1 MPAYVVV
8 GMQWGDEGKGKIVDY
23 LTKYAEMVVRHQG
36 GNNAGHTVVVDGK
49 QTILHL
55 IPSGILHK
63 GITCIV
69 GNGTVLDPAV
79 VIQELNSL
87 EAAGYETHGRL
98 FFSDCAHVI
107 MPYHKLLD
115 KAQERFRGKNRIGTT
130 GRGIGPCYADKA
142 DRIGIRMGDLVN
154 EPIFKEKLA
163 AVLDYKNGV
172 LEKVLN
178 EAPLRFE
185 DVFEEYRVY
194 AERLRPFVTDAV
206 KLVHDA
212 VAADKR
218 IVFEG
223 AQGAMLDL
231 DHGTYPYVT
240 SSTTVSGGVCAG
252 AGVGPT
258 NIHGVIGIVKAYTT
272 RVGEGP
278 FPTEL
283 TDALGEQLR
292 TQGNEYGATTGRPR
306 RCGWFDA
313 VQLRRAS
320 KLNGMTA
327 IVLTKPDVL
336 SNLDPI
342 KICTAYRV
350 NGKVTKDF
358 PTGIDVLENIE
369 PLYEGDTG
377 LNQDISSCRTWE
389 ELPEKAQR
397 YFLRIE
403 ELLGVPVCTVS
414 VGPGREQTIERIDP
428 FAIDACGAGHGLTGN
443 PA

>member
-1 MPAYVVV
+1 MPAYVIV

-23 LTKYAEMVVRHQG
+23 LTQYAEIVVRHQG
-36 GNNAGHTVVVDGK
+36 GNNAGHTVVVNGK

-55 IPSGILHK
+55 IPSGILHD
-63 GITCIV
+63 GIACIV

-79 VIQELNSL
+79 LIEELDSL
-87 EAAGYETHGRL
+87 EAAGYKTERRL
-98 FFSDCAHVI
+98 FFSDCAHII

-142 DRIGIRMGDLVN
+142 DRIGIRLGDLVD
-154 EPIFKEKLA
+154 EAVFKEKLE
-163 AVLDYKNGV
+163 AVLEYKNGV
-172 LEKVLN
+172 LEKVLG
-178 EAPLRFE
+178 ESPLSFAQ
-185 DVFEEYRVY
+185 VFDEYRVY
-194 AERLRPFVTDAV
+194 ADRLRPFVADAV
-206 KLVHDA
+206 RMVHDA

-218 IVFEG
+218 IIFEG

-258 NIHGVIGIVKAYTT
+258 NINGVIGIVKAYTT

-283 TDALGEQLR
+283 TDDLGEQLR
-292 TQGNEYGATTGRPR
+292 QQGNEFGATTGRPR
-306 RCGWFDA
+306 RCGWFDS
-313 VQLRRAS
+313 VQLRRAAR
-320 KLNGMTA
+320 LNGMTA
-327 IVLTKPDVL
+327 IVMTKPDVL
-336 SNLDPI
+336 SNLDPL
-342 KICTAYRV
+342 KICTAYKV
-350 NGKVTKDF
+350 NGELTEDF
-358 PTGIDVLENIE
+358 PTNIE
-369 PLYEGDTG
+369 ALEKVEPVYEEMPGW
-377 LNQDISSCRTWE
+377 NHDISKCRTWE
-389 ELPEKAQR
+389 DLPEKAQR

-403 ELLGVPVCTVS
+403 ELLGVPVCTIS

-428 FAIDACGAGHGLTGN
+428 FTIDACGVTRGLTKS

>member
-1 MPAYVVV
+1 MPAYVIV

-23 LTKYAEMVVRHQG
+23 LTKYAEIVVRHQG
-36 GNNAGHTVVVDGK
+36 GNNAGHTVVVDGRK
-49 QTILHL
+49 TVLHL
-55 IPSGILHK
+55 IPSGILHP
-63 GITCIV
+63 GISCII

-79 VIQELNSL
+79 LIQELDSL
-87 EAAGYETHGRL
+87 EAAGYATAGRL

-115 KAQERFRGKNRIGTT
+115 SAQERFRGKNRIGTT

-142 DRIGIRMGDLVN
+142 DRMGIRLGDLVN
-154 EPIFKEKLA
+154 ETLFADKLG
-163 AVLDYKNGV
+163 AVLEYKNGV
-172 LEKVLN
+172 LEKVLG
-178 EAPLRFE
+178 EPPLRF
-185 DVFEEYRVY
+185 DDIFAEYRGY
-194 AERLRPFVTDAV
+194 ADRLRPYLADAV
-206 KLVHDA
+206 HMVHEA

-218 IVFEG
+218 IIFEG

-292 TQGNEYGATTGRPR
+292 AQGNEFGATTGRPR

-313 VQLRRAS
+313 VQLRRAAR
-320 KLNGMTA
+320 LNGMTA
-327 IVLTKPDVL
+327 IVMTKPDVL
-336 SNLDPI
+336 STFDPI
-342 KICTAYRV
+342 KICTAY
-350 NGKVTKDF
+350 KVRGALTTDF
-358 PTGIDVLENIE
+358 PTGVDAFAQIE
-369 PLYEGDTG
+369 PVYEELPGWK
-377 LNQDISSCRTWE
+377 QDISGCRTWND
-389 ELPEKAQR
+389 LPGNARR
-397 YFLRIE
+397 YIQRIE
-403 ELLGVPVCTVS
+403 ELLRVPVCTIS
-414 VGPGREQTIERIDP
+414 VGPGREQTIERVDP
-428 FAIDACGAGHGLTGN
+428 FTLHASGRADI

>member
-1 MPAYVVV
+1 MPAYVIV

-23 LTKYAEMVVRHQG
+23 LTKYAEIVVRHQG

-49 QTILHL
+49 QSILHL
-55 IPSGILHK
+55 IPSGILHE
-63 GITCIV
+63 GIVCIV

-79 VIQELNSL
+79 VIDELDSL
-87 EAAGYETHGRL
+87 NAAGYATAGRL

-107 MPYHKLLD
+107 MPYHKALD

-142 DRIGIRMGDLVN
+142 DRMGIRMGDLVN
-154 EPIFKEKLA
+154 EAVFKEKLGA
-163 AVLDYKNGV
+163 ILEYKNGV
-172 LEKVLN
+172 LEKVLG
-178 EAPLRFE
+178 ETPLQFDE
-185 DVFEEYRVY
+185 VFDEYRGY
-194 AERLRPFVTDAV
+194 AGQLRPYVADAV

-212 VAADKR
+212 VAADRR
-218 IVFEG
+218 IIFEG

-258 NIHGVIGIVKAYTT
+258 NVDGVIGIVKAYTT

-283 TDALGEQLR
+283 TDQVGEQLR
-292 TQGNEYGATTGRPR
+292 REGNEFGATTGRPR

-313 VQLRRAS
+313 IQLRRAAR
-320 KLNGMTA
+320 LNGMTA
-327 IVLTKPDVL
+327 IVMTKPDVL
-336 SNLDPI
+336 SIVDPI
-342 KICTAYRV
+342 RICTAYNI
-350 NGKVTKDF
+350 NGSVTHDF
-358 PTGIDVLENIE
+358 PTSLEALENAV
-369 PLYEGDTG
+369 PVYEDMPGW
-377 LNQDISSCRTWE
+377 NEDISACRTWDD
-389 ELPEKAQR
+389 LPEKAQR
-397 YFLRIE
+397 YFERIE
-403 ELLGVPVCTVS
+403 ELLGVPVCTIS

-428 FAIDACGAGHGLTGN
+428 FSISACGTMRGMTPE

>member
-1 MPAYVVV
+1 MPACVVV

-23 LTKYAEMVVRHQG
+23 LTKHAEIVVRHQG
-36 GNNAGHTVVVDGK
+36 GNNAGHTVVVEGK
-49 QTILHL
+49 KTVLHL
-55 IPSGILHK
+55 IPSGILHE
-63 GITCIV
+63 GISCII

-79 VIQELNSL
+79 LIQELDSV
-87 EAAGYETHGRL
+87 EAAGCKTLGRL

-142 DRIGIRMGDLVN
+142 DRIGIRLGDLVD
-154 EPIFKEKLA
+154 EAVFREKLE
-163 AVLDYKNGV
+163 AVLEYKNGV
-172 LEKVLN
+172 LEKVLG
-178 EAPLRFE
+178 ESPLRFK
-185 DVFEEYRVY
+185 DVFEEYCGY
-194 AERLRPFVTDAV
+194 AGRLRPYVSDAV
-206 KLVHDA
+206 RMVHDA
-212 VAADKR
+212 VAAGKR
-218 IVFEG
+218 IIFEG

-231 DHGTYPYVT
+231 DHGTYPFVT

-258 NIHGVIGIVKAYTT
+258 NINGVIGIVKAYTT

-292 TQGNEYGATTGRPR
+292 QQGNEFGATTGRPR

-320 KLNGMTA
+320 RLNGMTA
-327 IVLTKPDVL
+327 IVMTKPDVL
-336 SNLDPI
+336 SNFDPI
-342 KICTAYRV
+342 KICTAYKV
-350 NGKVTKDF
+350 QGKVTGDV
-358 PTGIDVLENIE
+358 PTRIEAFEGLE
-369 PLYEGDTG
+369 PLYEEMPGW
-377 LNQDISSCRTWE
+377 NQDISGCRTWE
-389 ELPEKAQR
+389 DLPEKAQR

-403 ELLGVPVCTVS
+403 ELLGVPVCTIS
-414 VGPGREQTIERIDP
+414 VGPGREQTIERMDP
-428 FAIDACGAGHGLTGN
+428 FTIDAHGVVRGLTEN

>member
-154 EPIFKEKLA
+154 EPIFKANLA
-163 AVLDYKNGV
+163 AVLVDLVRTPRRVPHPVDRSLVDQSGADQSV
-172 LEKVLN
+172 DRLV
-178 EAPLRFE
+178 FD
-185 DVFEEYRVY
+185 DVGQRAGRPGQRHV
-194 AERLRPFVTDAV
+194 AERHR
-206 KLVHDA
+206 
-212 VAADKR
+212 
-218 IVFEG
+218 
-223 AQGAMLDL
+223 
-231 DHGTYPYVT
+231 
-240 SSTTVSGGVCAG
+240 AG
-252 AGVGPT
+252 IGLSP
-258 NIHGVIGIVKAYTT
+258 IHI
-272 RVGEGP
+272 
-278 FPTEL
+278 
-283 TDALGEQLR
+283 
-292 TQGNEYGATTGRPR
+292 
-306 RCGWFDA
+306 
-313 VQLRRAS
+313 
-320 KLNGMTA
+320 
-327 IVLTKPDVL
+327 
-336 SNLDPI
+336 
-342 KICTAYRV
+342 
-350 NGKVTKDF
+350 
-358 PTGIDVLENIE
+358 
-369 PLYEGDTG
+369 
-377 LNQDISSCRTWE
+377 
-389 ELPEKAQR
+389 
-397 YFLRIE
+397 
-403 ELLGVPVCTVS
+403 
-414 VGPGREQTIERIDP
+414 
-428 FAIDACGAGHGLTGN
+428 
-443 PA
+443 